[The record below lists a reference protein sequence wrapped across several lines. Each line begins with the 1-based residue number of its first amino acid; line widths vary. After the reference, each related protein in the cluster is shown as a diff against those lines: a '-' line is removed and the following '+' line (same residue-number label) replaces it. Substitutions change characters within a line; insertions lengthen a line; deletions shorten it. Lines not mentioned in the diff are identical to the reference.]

1 MSQRFEK
8 LRERS
13 NKSEICTF
21 VQESSVEQVII
32 NIPFQP

>member
-8 LRERS
+8 LRERG

-32 NIPFQP
+32 NIAFQP